1 LNYAEAKAELNTF
14 TSSDWDKTIKA
25 LRARAGISN
34 ATMPATADTYL
45 QQNYYKDVTSAALLE
60 IRRERG
66 IELALEGFRY
76 DDLKRWKAG
85 KLLENQ
91 YDGMYVPA
99 MDTPYD
105 LNEDGK
111 PDVAIVTKVPSTRV
125 PGVYYFIIDNVQNKL
140 SEGTKGRL
148 ILMDNLKRSYE
159 DYKYL
164 YPIPYDEIVL
174 NPALQ
179 QNPGWQ

>member
-1 LNYAEAKAELNTF
+1 LNYAEAKAELGSF
-14 TSSDWDKTIKA
+14 TSADWDKTIRL
-25 LRARAGISN
+25 LRTRAGITN
-34 ATMPATADTYL
+34 AGMPTVADPYL
-45 QQNYYKDVTSAALLE
+45 QQNYFSNISDPVLLE

-66 IELALEGFRY
+66 IELVLEGFRY

-99 MDTPYD
+99 MDTMYD

-111 PDVAIVTKVPSTRV
+111 PDADFVTKVPSTKV
-125 PGVYYFIIDNVQNKL
+125 KGVSYFIIDNVQTRL
-140 SEGTKGRL
+140 SEGTKGNL
-148 ILMDNLKRSYE
+148 ILMSNLDRSYE

-174 NPALQ
+174 NPNLK
-179 QNPGWQ
+179 QNPDWQ